1 MLCLLEF
8 ECTLAGLVQ
17 MLENARLLTITN
29 TLCVFHV
36 ETTWKHR
43 FNVGCTWCVCTKIIL
58 FCYFFN
64 PLSANPTKWS
74 NTLKQFLGS
83 LPTNCFSVFDLF
95 VELALKGIILP
106 CIMLKNGQKYFK
118 NLFNF

>member
-43 FNVGCTWCVCTKIIL
+43 FNVGYTWCVCREVV
-58 FCYFFN
+58 Y
-64 PLSANPTKWS
+64 
-74 NTLKQFLGS
+74 
-83 LPTNCFSVFDLF
+83 V
-95 VELALKGIILP
+95 KGILP
-106 CIMLKNGQKYFK
+106 FASERRDFLLTCPSKTF
-118 NLFNF
+118 